1 MGLAFELVMG
11 GEKKGLRTPQ
21 RPPQEVSRRPRTAQ
35 GPELGPNLGSKKG
48 PKRGPKLIKF
58 DKKLNLRASKIGDPR
73 GGTPKKEKDPKII
86 KNRLKIH
93 AMWAWIFHRFFNDFD

>member
-1 MGLAFELVMG
+1 MES
-11 GEKKGLRTPQ
+11 EKEGFQSLQ
-21 RPPQEVSRRPRTAQ
+21 RPPWEGPRRPRTAQ

-86 KNRLKIH
+86 KNR
-93 AMWAWIFHRFFNDFD
+93 